1 MKNLILIVAVLTT
14 FGFSQNVI
22 VVDQAGGGN
31 YLTIAA
37 AIAAANNGDTIK
49 VLPATYTEMLSITK
63 GVNLVAMDT
72 NTVIQYSYSY
82 TITFSTGTT
91 NGSLIGFKVKANMSF
106 AGNNFIVGGNIFE
119 QGAISA
125 TANTNDVTF
134 ASNTFRGGSISLG
147 MGTGSANFTDN
158 KLYGLALTSSHSARE
173 LIVQNN
179 IFNYSTINASS
190 SGNGK
195 TVVFNNTFLPTA
207 TNVTS
212 ATISSS
218 STKKLV
224 FVNNTITGGGTGI
237 STGSNTIILGN
248 KISGINSAA
257 ISMGSSYVSKVF
269 IISNQITQCTGHAIH
284 GYFDF
289 SSSGYNWGADSLIF
303 SNNLFSGIS
312 SSVIYFLGC
321 TLPGSYLTFKYVK
334 ICNNVFFNN
343 QQYAAAYGKN
353 FPSTTIFEVKNN
365 IFSNNTGGIVS
376 LPGLVTDYNCVYA
389 NGNNTITSLGNI
401 TTNPM
406 FVNTA
411 GGDFHLSSG
420 SPCIDAGNPATTDFD
435 LDRTRNDM
443 GIYGGSFNWDNF
455 NGSSANAKVFELAL
469 VPLNTA
475 QGNTITING
484 GGMATKANP
493 TENTTG
499 QQKNEAVK

>member
-1 MKNLILIVAVLTT
+1 MKNLILFVVTLTT

-125 TANTNDVTF
+125 TTNTNDVTF

-147 MGTGSANFTDN
+147 MGTGNANFTDN
-158 KLYGLALTSSHSARE
+158 KLYGLALTTSHSARE

-218 STKKLV
+218 SSKKLV
-224 FVNNTITGGGTGI
+224 FANNSISGGANGI
-237 STGSNTIILGN
+237 KTGSNTIIVGN
-248 KISGINSAA
+248 KISGCNSSAINMAQA
-257 ISMGSSYVSKVF
+257 FVSKIFV
-269 IISNQITQCTGHAIH
+269 ISNQIAECTGYAIL
-284 GYFDF
+284 GDF
-289 SSSGYNWGADSLIF
+289 YSESNSQFGTDSLIIV
-303 SNNLFSGIS
+303 NNYFNGIS
-312 SSVIYFLGC
+312 KHVIYFIGNKWD
-321 TLPGSYLTFKYVK
+321 PNNMNFKYVK
-334 ICNNVFFNN
+334 ICNNIFFNN
-343 QQYAAAYGKN
+343 QQYAAAYERY
-353 FPSTTIFEVKNN
+353 FSSTTLFEVKNN

-376 LPGLVTDYNCVYA
+376 LPGLVTDYNCAYA
-389 NGNNTITSLGNI
+389 NGNNTITGLGNI

-411 GGDFHLSSG
+411 SGDFHLSSG

-484 GGMATKANP
+484 GGMATKSNP